1 MKKIVLSMALCVVLF
16 GAVTTVTGCGKKPR
30 NDALLQ
36 VKGTVWEETVVPPP
50 PPTPPT
56 PPTPPAPPTQ
66 PDPPYQQYYCFHSDG
81 HLYMASNKDGDLKK
95 KEDLGTYSV
104 DSKNITTDKKSYTY
118 ELKGDEMSLK
128 DNNTDTPNKTKKVS
142 VPTED
147 KIKGLQDK

>member
-50 PPTPPT
+50 P
-56 PPTPPAPPTQ
+56 TPPAPPTQ

-81 HLYMASNKDGDLKK
+81 HLYMASNKDGELKK

-142 VPTED
+142 IPTEVQ
-147 KIKGLQDK
+147 IKKLFTKK

>member
-50 PPTPPT
+50 

>member
-50 PPTPPT
+50 P
-56 PPTPPAPPTQ
+56 AQ
-66 PDPPYQQYYCFHSDG
+66 PDSPHKRYYCFHSDG
-81 HLYMASNKDGDLKK
+81 RFYMAEEERDGDKLVLKAK
-95 KEDLGTYSV
+95 DDMGTYSV
-104 DSKNITTDKKSYTY
+104 DSKNITIGTTSTAY
-118 ELKGDEMSLK
+118 ELKGDELTLK
-128 DNNTDTPNKTKKVS
+128 NGPGFTVKKVS

-147 KIKGLQDK
+147 KIKGLKDK

>member
-36 VKGTVWEETVVPPP
+36 VKGTVWEETVVPPLP
-50 PPTPPT
+50 PPST
-56 PPTPPAPPTQ
+56 PPTQ

-81 HLYMASNKDGDLKK
+81 HLYTASNKDGELKK

-128 DNNTDTPNKTKKVS
+128 DNNTDKPNKTKKVS

-147 KIKGLQDK
+147 KIKGLKDK

>member
-36 VKGTVWEETVVPPP
+36 VKGTVWEETVVPP
-50 PPTPPT
+50 
-56 PPTPPAPPTQ
+56 PPAPPTQ

-147 KIKGLQDK
+147 KIKGLKDK

>member
-50 PPTPPT
+50 PPPPPT

>member
-1 MKKIVLSMALCVVLF
+1 MALCVVLF

>member
-50 PPTPPT
+50 ST
-56 PPTPPAPPTQ
+56 PPTQ

-81 HLYMASNKDGDLKK
+81 HLYTASNKDGELKK

-104 DSKNITTDKKSYTY
+104 DSKNITTDKKTYTY

-128 DNNTDTPNKTKKVS
+128 DNNTDTTNKTKKVS
-142 VPTED
+142 IPTEVQIE
-147 KIKGLQDK
+147 KLFTKK

>member
-50 PPTPPT
+50 PPT

>member
-30 NDALLQ
+30 NAALLQ

-50 PPTPPT
+50 PPPPPT

>member
-36 VKGTVWEETVVPPP
+36 VKGTVWEETVVP
-50 PPTPPT
+50 T
-56 PPTPPAPPTQ
+56 PPTQ

-81 HLYMASNKDGDLKK
+81 HLYTASNKDGELKK

-104 DSKNITTDKKSYTY
+104 DSKNITTDKKTYTY

-142 VPTED
+142 IPTEVQIE
-147 KIKGLQDK
+147 KLFTKK

>member
-50 PPTPPT
+50 ST
-56 PPTPPAPPTQ
+56 PPTQ
-66 PDPPYQQYYCFHSDG
+66 PDLPYQQYYCFHSDG
-81 HLYMASNKDGDLKK
+81 HLYTASNKDGELKK

-104 DSKNITTDKKSYTY
+104 DSKNITTDKKTYTY

-142 VPTED
+142 IPTEVQIE
-147 KIKGLQDK
+147 KLFTKK

>member
-50 PPTPPT
+50 
-56 PPTPPAPPTQ
+56 PPAPPTQ

>member
-66 PDPPYQQYYCFHSDG
+66 PEPPYQQYYCFHSDG

>member
-36 VKGTVWEETVVPPP
+36 VKGTVWEETAD
-50 PPTPPT
+50 
-56 PPTPPAPPTQ
+56 PAPSLRKFV
-66 PDPPYQQYYCFHSDG
+66 CFHSNG
-81 HLYMASNKDGDLKK
+81 HLYWGEEKMDGGKKVLKE

-104 DSKNITTDKKSYTY
+104 DSENITTDKGLSVSY
-118 ELKGDEMSLK
+118 ELKGDKLTFK
-128 DNNTDTPNKTKKVS
+128 NGPGITAKKVS

-147 KIKGLQDK
+147 KIKGLEDK